1 MWLGGNAARERPILQ
16 NIALFVP
23 LGFFLTQVLPDR
35 RYRFPAAVLLGFA
48 VSLLMETVQYHT
60 GGGDAEDLFNNTL
73 GAAIGSGLFCAAD
86 RIMGK
91 RKAGRMA
98 CEVVSVLLIL
108 AGIIGCLQMKKIVGR

>member
-1 MWLGGNAARERPILQ
+1 MRKAENRKWIAWLFLLLYLCCVVYITLLSRGDSLKRIFRADVFTSWRMWLGGNAARGRPILQ

-60 GGGDAEDLFNNTL
+60 GRGG
-73 GAAIGSGLFCAAD
+73 
-86 RIMGK
+86 
-91 RKAGRMA
+91 
-98 CEVVSVLLIL
+98 
-108 AGIIGCLQMKKIVGR
+108 